1 MVKQVFE
8 AVHFGTSFNPIVEE
22 AAEVEQCERGQEIK
36 KKARQLYDALHHIK
50 PSSYDDAGLYRSLYI
65 EASISKVGIWNMNPI
80 LRRPVW
86 SFLFCVWLAE
96 CFHIQLLML
105 LWPSNVLGS

>member
-8 AVHFGTSFNPIVEE
+8 AVHFGTSFNPIAEE

-65 EASISKVGIWNMNPI
+65 EASISKVGI
-80 LRRPVW
+80 
-86 SFLFCVWLAE
+86 
-96 CFHIQLLML
+96 
-105 LWPSNVLGS
+105 